1 MIINIKNKN
10 DFITLDFNIK
20 QIRYLKDFEKM
31 GEIEFLN
38 LSNDDII
45 GYKYL
50 WENDKTLFLKTLKE
64 DIKSFLNIDINLNK
78 LEVLK

>member
-1 MIINIKNKN
+1 MIINIKNKS

-31 GEIEFLN
+31 GKIEFLN

-45 GYKYL
+45 GYNYL

-64 DIKSFLNIDINLNK
+64 DIKSFLNIDINLNN

>member
-45 GYKYL
+45 GYNYL
-50 WENDKTLFLKTLKE
+50 WDNDKILFLKTLKE
-64 DIKSFLNIDINLNK
+64 DIKSFLNIDINLNN